1 MCSIAGSL
9 ASAVVDMAGHHS
21 HFGSKLQ
28 LTGFKKV
35 PSNPEVKY

>member
-1 MCSIAGSL
+1 
-9 ASAVVDMAGHHS
+9 MAEHHS

-35 PSNPEVKY
+35 LSNPEVKY